1 MHFPKI
7 LHAFLKNRT
16 LFIANRAKVNR
27 FWAFVGIVESK
38 TTRNMATKQSED
50 REVMTLQD
58 HLIARLEMP
67 VPTKGGGTLKDPV
80 DGHEMTAT
88 EAIAFKMMEKALS
101 GDVRSAQ
108 FIMQLEQAHRL
119 QQQRKK

>member
-1 MHFPKI
+1 M
-7 LHAFLKNRT
+7 
-16 LFIANRAKVNR
+16 AK
-27 FWAFVGIVESK
+27 K
-38 TTRNMATKQSED
+38 DDKQEP
-50 REVMTLQD
+50 MTLQEYI
-58 HLIARLEMP
+58 IARLEMP